1 MIRKF
6 MGGGIL
12 EKSGHCIRPSSS
24 SSSSS
29 ANQKTTQRCL
39 RFPTRCLP
47 FSDEFSLLGLT
58 PYASK
63 ADVKHAYKRLALK
76 YHPDVIKAGE
86 NNEKQETF
94 KEIKSAYEVKEP
106 ILKMKNPKLKTTR
119 PLWIDLRWK
128 RSPRRRR
135 IMTSLMNG
143 MNGWD
148 LREGFQ

>member
-12 EKSGHCIRPSSS
+12 EKSGHCIRSSSSSS

-29 ANQKTTQRCL
+29 ANQKSTQRCL

-94 KEIKSAYEVKEP
+94 KEIKSAYETLMDRFEVEDETP
-106 ILKMKNPKLKTTR
+106 ESVEDYDEFDEWDEWMGFEGGIPVIYNP
-119 PLWIDLRWK
+119 
-128 RSPRRRR
+128 S
-135 IMTSLMNG
+135 
-143 MNGWD
+143 
-148 LREGFQ
+148 